1 MTRVPRIGLVLGAGG
16 AVGHAFHAG
25 VLAAIA
31 EATGW
36 DARRAEIIV
45 GTSAGSGFGT
55 FLRAGLAPADLA
67 ARAMGKPL
75 SDEARRILGRA
86 AVPPPQS
93 VFEGFTPDPGT
104 LRMAE
109 PRHFARAALRPWSA
123 RLGTLAAAALPAGR
137 RSTEVISNGIRA
149 LFGGGWSSE
158 PLWICAADLEHGR
171 RVVFGQ
177 SGGPPAALAD
187 AVAASC
193 AIPGF
198 FEPKVIDGVRYVDGG
213 VYSPT
218 NADLLAGLGLDLVVV
233 SSPMSTV
240 RRGLRA
246 GVDLPARLL
255 HHRYLAAELARVRR
269 AGGHVLSFEP
279 DGEDQAVMGSGLQAM
294 DFSRRPRVTR
304 EVRESVLRRLDD
316 HRLAARRRIL
326 EGQD

>member
-1 MTRVPRIGLVLGAGG
+1 MVLGAGG

-36 DARRAEIIV
+36 DARRAEIVV
-45 GTSAGSGFGT
+45 GTSAGSGFGA
-55 FLRAGLAPADLA
+55 FLRAGLSPVDLA
-67 ARAMGKPL
+67 ARAMGQPF

-93 VFEGFTPDPGT
+93 VFEALPPDSGV

-109 PRHFARAALRPWSA
+109 PRHFVRAARRPWSA
-123 RLGTLAAAALPAGR
+123 RIGTLAAAALPAGR
-137 RSTEVISNGIRA
+137 RSTDIISNGIRS
-149 LFGGGWSSE
+149 LFGEGWPAD

-177 SGGPPAALAD
+177 PGGPKAALAD

-213 VYSPT
+213 VWSPT
-218 NADLLAGLGLDLVVV
+218 NVDLLAGLGLDLVVV

-255 HHRYLAAELARVRR
+255 HHRYLTAEMARVRR
-269 AGGHVLSFEP
+269 GGTPVLAFEP
-279 DGEDQAVMGSGLQAM
+279 NGEDQAVMGVNAM

-304 EVRESVLRRLDD
+304 QVRESALRRLHD
-316 HRLAARRRIL
+316 HRVVARRRIL
-326 EGQD
+326 EGSV